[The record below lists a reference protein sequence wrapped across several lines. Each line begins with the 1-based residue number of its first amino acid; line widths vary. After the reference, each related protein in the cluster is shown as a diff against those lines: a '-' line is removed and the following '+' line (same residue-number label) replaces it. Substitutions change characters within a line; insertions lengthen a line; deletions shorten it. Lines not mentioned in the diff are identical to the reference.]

1 MKRKLLTFACTC
13 FLGLSLVACSGS
25 KEKAGVETKAGGT
38 ETVKNEEKNASKED
52 ASQSSDAKGSG
63 ELVVYSPNSD
73 SEIAA
78 VIPQFEEKTGI
89 KVIIQ
94 SMGTGDVLAR
104 LEAEK
109 DNPQADVNWGAIN
122 MAFWKSQSDLYE
134 QYTSPNDAKLPK
146 EYQSPN
152 GYFEYTKLSGSAALL
167 LNKDVFKELGLDAE
181 KFNSYEDLLEPKLK
195 GHIAMG
201 DPTNSSSAWAE
212 LTNMLLVKGEKPY
225 DEKAWEWV
233 QKFVD
238 QLDGTI
244 LSSSSQIYKGT
255 ADGEYAVGVSYE
267 DPCVSLL
274 EDGAENLR
282 VVYPSEGAV
291 WLQAG
296 VAIVKGAKHEENAKK
311 FIDYLISEEGQ
322 EALKDTTIRPV
333 MTSVENTSE
342 FMPPFSK
349 IKVAYEDIELV
360 ADKKEEWQ
368 KRWQEMVKK

>member
-1 MKRKLLTFACTC
+1 MSFW
-13 FLGLSLVACSGS
+13 
-25 KEKAGVETKAGGT
+25 
-38 ETVKNEEKNASKED
+38 
-52 ASQSSDAKGSG
+52 
-63 ELVVYSPNSD
+63 
-73 SEIAA
+73 
-78 VIPQFEEKTGI
+78 
-89 KVIIQ
+89 
-94 SMGTGDVLAR
+94 MG
-104 LEAEK
+104 
-109 DNPQADVNWGAIN
+109 Q
-122 MAFWKSQSDLYE
+122 QDLYE
-134 QYTSPNDAKLPK
+134 KYVSPNDAKLPK
-146 EYQSPN
+146 EYQNPN

-212 LTNMLLVKGEKPY
+212 LTNMLLVKGKEPY
-225 DEKAWEWV
+225 DDAAWEWV
-233 QKFVD
+233 AKFVD

-291 WLQAG
+291 WLPAG
-296 VAIVKGAKHEENAKK
+296 VAIVKGAKNEENAKK
-311 FIDYLISEEGQ
+311 FIDFLISEEGQ

-349 IKVAYEDIELV
+349 IKVAYEDIKLV
-360 ADKKEEWQ
+360 AEKKEEWQ
-368 KRWQEMVKK
+368 NRWQELVKK

>member
-1 MKRKLLTFACTC
+1 MKKKLCTMAVS
-13 FLGLSLVACSGS
+13 LMVGLSLVACGGNAKQAESAKGS
-25 KEKAGVETKAGGT
+25 EAGTTAAAEEKGTDSAEKA
-38 ETVKNEEKNASKED
+38 ED
-52 ASQSSDAKGSG
+52 VKGSG
-63 ELVVYSPNSD
+63 EVVVYSPNSD

-78 VIPQFEEKTGI
+78 VVPLFEEKTGI

-122 MAFWKSQSDLYE
+122 MSFWMGQQDLYE
-134 QYTSPNDAKLPK
+134 KYVSPNDAKLPK
-146 EYQSPN
+146 EYQNPN

-212 LTNMLLVKGEKPY
+212 LTNMLLVKGKEPY
-225 DEKAWEWV
+225 DDAAWDWV
-233 QKFVD
+233 AKFVD

-291 WLQAG
+291 WLPAG
-296 VAIVKGAKHEENAKK
+296 VAIIKGAKNEENAKK
-311 FIDYLISEEGQ
+311 FIDFLISEEGQ

-349 IKVAYEDIELV
+349 IKVAYEDIKLV
-360 ADKKEEWQ
+360 AEKKEEWQ
-368 KRWQEMVKK
+368 NRWQELVKK

>member
-1 MKRKLLTFACTC
+1 MDGKEEKMYVIPLGGLEEVGKNMTAFQYKDEIIVVDAGLTFPEDEHLGIDVIIPDFSYLESNRHKIKGLLLTHGHEDHIGAIPYFYQK
-13 FLGLSLVACSGS
+13 L
-25 KEKAGVETKAGGT
+25 GT
-38 ETVKNEEKNASKED
+38 EN
-52 ASQSSDAKGSG
+52 
-63 ELVVYSPNSD
+63 
-73 SEIAA
+73 
-78 VIPQFEEKTGI
+78 IPMYGGRLTLA
-89 KVIIQ
+89 
-94 SMGTGDVLAR
+94 LAR
-104 LEAEK
+104 AKFEK
-109 DNPQADVNWGAIN
+109 
-122 MAFWKSQSDLYE
+122 K
-134 QYTSPNDAKLPK
+134 DAKLPK
-146 EYQSPN
+146 EYQNPN

-212 LTNMLLVKGEKPY
+212 LTNMLLVKGKEPY
-225 DEKAWEWV
+225 DDAAWDWV
-233 QKFVD
+233 AKFVD

-291 WLQAG
+291 WLPAG
-296 VAIVKGAKHEENAKK
+296 AAIVKGAKNEENAKK
-311 FIDYLISEEGQ
+311 FIDFLISEEGQ

-349 IKVAYEDIELV
+349 IKVAYEDIKLV
-360 ADKKEEWQ
+360 AEKKEEWQ
-368 KRWQEMVKK
+368 NRWQELVKK